1 VADRRLQGLLLLID
15 VAGLALTS
23 TADVRVDVGMSRP
36 SNKDKL
42 LTDGLRL
49 VHQRGF
55 GASSVRDI
63 AEAARV
69 PLGSFTNHFAS
80 KEAFGLEILERYREM
95 TSAAVRATLR
105 NDRLPPLRRLR
116 AWIDGQLAF
125 LRKDDMRP
133 GCLYGNL
140 SAEASEASDAIRFRV
155 ASVFAENQK
164 SVAYCLEAAINAG
177 ELAPKTD
184 VQELAGFIVSS
195 LQGAILV
202 AKSQRSPIP
211 VERFERVLFRHLLP
225 QGAPPAK
232 RRARRTAR

>member
-1 VADRRLQGLLLLID
+1 
-15 VAGLALTS
+15 
-23 TADVRVDVGMSRP
+23 MPRP
-36 SNKDKL
+36 SNKEKL
-42 LTDGLRL
+42 LADGLRL
-49 VHQRGF
+49 VHERGF

-63 AEAARV
+63 TQAAGV
-69 PLGSFTNHFAS
+69 PQGSFTNHFAS
-80 KEAFGLEILERYREM
+80 KEAFGLEILERYRAM

-105 NDRLPPLRRLR
+105 NDRLPPLDRLR
-116 AWIDGQLAF
+116 SWIDGQLSY
-125 LRKDDMRP
+125 LRKDDMRR

-155 ASVFAENQK
+155 ASVFAENQA
-164 SVAYCLEAAINAG
+164 SVAYCLEAAIEAG

-211 VERFERVLFRHLLP
+211 VERFARVLFRHVLL
-225 QGAPPAK
+225 QAPPPSP
-232 RRARRTAR
+232 RRGRRRPR

>member
-1 VADRRLQGLLLLID
+1 MLRPMLSR
-15 VAGLALTS
+15 
-23 TADVRVDVGMSRP
+23 RVDDP
-36 SNKDKL
+36 FA
-42 LTDGLRL
+42 L
-49 VHQRGF
+49 VP
-55 GASSVRDI
+55 
-63 AEAARV
+63 V
-69 PLGSFTNHFAS
+69 PLRWRRDGTLHEPFRFEGS
-80 KEAFGLEILERYREM
+80 FGLEILERYREM

-116 AWIDGQLAF
+116 AWIDGQLEY
-125 LRKDDMRP
+125 LRKDDMRR

-155 ASVFAENQK
+155 ASVFAENQA
-164 SVAYCLEAAINAG
+164 SVAYCLDAAIEAD

-195 LQGAILV
+195 LQGAILL

-225 QGAPPAK
+225 QGAPATK
-232 RRARRTAR
+232 RRGRRGGR

>member
-1 VADRRLQGLLLLID
+1 
-15 VAGLALTS
+15 
-23 TADVRVDVGMSRP
+23 MPRP
-36 SNKDKL
+36 SNKEKL
-42 LTDGLRL
+42 LADGLRL
-49 VHQRGF
+49 VHERGF

-63 AEAARV
+63 TQAAGV
-69 PLGSFTNHFAS
+69 PQGSFTNHFAS
-80 KEAFGLEILERYREM
+80 KEAFGLEILERYRAM

-105 NDRLPPLRRLR
+105 NDRLPPLDRLR
-116 AWIDGQLAF
+116 AWIEGQLSY
-125 LRKDDMRP
+125 LRKDDMRR

-155 ASVFAENQK
+155 ASVFAENQA
-164 SVAYCLEAAINAG
+164 SVAYCLEAAIEAG

-211 VERFERVLFRHLLP
+211 VERFERVLFRHMLP
-225 QGAPPAK
+225 QGAPATK
-232 RRARRTAR
+232 RRGRRGGR

>member
-1 VADRRLQGLLLLID
+1 VREAWSF
-15 VAGLALTS
+15 ALTS
-23 TADVRVDVGMSRP
+23 TVDVRLDVGMSRP
-36 SNKDKL
+36 SNKEKL
-42 LTDGLRL
+42 LTGGLRL
-49 VHQRGF
+49 VHERGF

-63 AEAARV
+63 AQAAGV
-69 PLGSFTNHFAS
+69 PQGSFTNHFAS

-116 AWIDGQLAF
+116 AWIDGQLEY
-125 LRKDDMRP
+125 LRKDHMRR
-133 GCLYGNL
+133 GCLSGNL

-155 ASVFAENQK
+155 ASVFAENQA
-164 SVAYCLEAAINAG
+164 SVAYCLEAPIEAG
-177 ELAPKTD
+177 ELTPHTD

-211 VERFERVLFRHLLP
+211 VERFERVLFQHLLP
-225 QGAPPAK
+225 QGGPASK
-232 RRARRTAR
+232 RRRRRVAR

>member
-1 VADRRLQGLLLLID
+1 
-15 VAGLALTS
+15 
-23 TADVRVDVGMSRP
+23 MSRP

-42 LTDGLRL
+42 LTDGLQL
-49 VHQRGF
+49 VHQHGF

-63 AEAARV
+63 AQAAGV
-69 PLGSFTNHFAS
+69 PQGSFTNHFAS
-80 KEAFGLEILERYREM
+80 KEAFGVAILERYREM

-116 AWIDGQLAF
+116 AWIDGQLEY
-125 LRKDDMRP
+125 LRKDDMRR

-155 ASVFAENQK
+155 ASVFAENQE
-164 SVAYCLEAAINAG
+164 SVAYCLEAATDAG
-177 ELAPKTD
+177 ELALTTD

-202 AKSQRSPIP
+202 AKSQRSPVP
-211 VERFERVLFRHLLP
+211 VERFARVLFQQLLP
-225 QGAPPAK
+225 RGDPASK
-232 RRARRTAR
+232 RRGRRVAR